1 MIDAACAFRYRPSEA
16 WREQAHI
23 EGAKPVI
30 RKSFCRICTGMCGI
44 VVDVEGDQVKS
55 VRADVEHP
63 LTEGYTCIKG
73 RLAGELHHRDDR
85 ILYPMMRK
93 EGVLTRVSWDE
104 LLDDLAARLLAIR
117 AQSGPDAF
125 GTFTGGGYY
134 MDAGAFA
141 LRRALAAGLG
151 TRSCYSDSTIDGVV
165 KVVVP
170 ELVAGFPGNPRP
182 DHGRCKMII
191 LLGTNPMVSHGH
203 STMLNNAA
211 ARLREFTAAGEVW
224 VIDPRRTETAAKAT
238 RHVAPRPGTDYALL
252 AYLIR
257 ELLQDGADW
266 DYLNKHAQQV
276 DELAAAVAPFTLE
289 HAARITGAP
298 EQDLTDF
305 MAAIRR
311 HGRLSVET
319 GTGPAMA
326 PTANL
331 TTWLNWALMIVT
343 GSLDQER
350 GAWCNPGFFG
360 NLDRM
365 QIPPAPPEGR
375 RGPGPRSRPEL
386 DAVAGGEFA
395 CAAMADEIHAGN
407 LRGLLNWSGELL
419 ACMPDAAGIEA
430 ALARLE
436 VLATVNIVETP
447 TTRMSTHV
455 LPAKDQLE
463 RPDLSLG
470 IDSCLPVI
478 AGMYTPAMVEPK
490 GEVRSYWWI
499 LAQLVRRMGGG
510 DLLPGID
517 PDTATDE
524 EVIAHI
530 ASSGRAP
537 VDTTGEMAYV
547 HAEDRT
553 FGWLLRIAD
562 EMGGFRLAPAP
573 LVQQLAQTQPPP
585 DGLML
590 VSRRQLH
597 QHNSRKIPSDR
608 DIAAI
613 FVNPDDAR
621 ERGLKDGDL
630 ARLRSAHGQVEG
642 QVKLDATLRRG
653 ALNLPHGWTG
663 NYNVNRIT
671 GTTDPDPLT
680 GMALLSSF
688 PVELTKVTAPS
699 PEAQLASV

>member
-1 MIDAACAFRYRPSEA
+1 M
-16 WREQAHI
+16 
-23 EGAKPVI
+23 I
-30 RKSFCRICTGMCGI
+30 RKSFCRICTGLCGI

-73 RLAGELHHRDDR
+73 RLAGELHHRADR

-93 EGVLTRVSWDE
+93 DGVLTRVSWDE

-117 AQSGPDAF
+117 EQSGPDAF
-125 GTFTGGGYY
+125 GTFTGGGFY
-134 MDAGAFA
+134 MDTGAFA
-141 LRRALAAGLG
+141 LRRPLADALG

-203 STMLNNAA
+203 STMLNNAT
-211 ARLREFTAAGEVW
+211 ARLREFTATGEVW

-238 RHVAPRPGTDYALL
+238 RHIAPRPGTDYALL

-257 ELLQDGADW
+257 ELLRDGADW
-266 DYLNKHAQQV
+266 DYLEKHAQQV
-276 DELAAAVAPFTLE
+276 DELAAAVEPFTLE
-289 HAARITGAP
+289 RAAAITRLP
-298 EQDLTDF
+298 ERDLTDF
-305 MAAIRR
+305 LAAIRR
-311 HGRLSVET
+311 QGRLSVET

-331 TTWLNWALMIVT
+331 ITWLNWALMIVT
-343 GSLDQER
+343 GSLDREG
-350 GAWCNPGFFG
+350 GAWANPGFFG

-365 QIPPAPPEGR
+365 DIPPAPPEGR
-375 RGPGPRSRPEL
+375 RGQGPRSRPEL
-386 DAVAGGEFA
+386 DSVAGGEFA
-395 CAAMADEIHAGN
+395 CAAMADEIAAGN
-407 LRGLLNWSGELL
+407 LRGLINLSGELL
-419 ACMPDAAGIEA
+419 ACMPDSDGIEA
-430 ALARLE
+430 ALANLE
-436 VLATVNIVETP
+436 VFATINIVETP

-463 RPDLSLG
+463 RADLSLG

-478 AGMYTPAMVEPK
+478 AGMYTPVMVEPQ

-499 LAQLVRRMGGG
+499 LTQLVRRMGGG
-510 DLLPGID
+510 DLLPGVD
-517 PDTATDE
+517 PDTATE
-524 EVIAHI
+524 GEVISHI
-530 ASSGRAP
+530 AQRGRAP
-537 VDTTGEMAYV
+537 IDTTGEMAYV
-547 HAEDRT
+547 LAEDRT

-562 EMGGFRLAPAP
+562 AMGGFRLAPAP
-573 LVQQLAQTQPPP
+573 LVKQLAETQPPP

-613 FVNPDDAR
+613 FVHPDDAR
-621 ERGLKDGDL
+621 ERDLQDGDL
-630 ARLRSAHGQVEG
+630 AVLKSANGQVQG
-642 QVKLDATLRRG
+642 RVKVDATLSRG
-653 ALNLPHGWTG
+653 MLNLPHGWMG
-663 NYNVNRIT
+663 DYNVNKLT
-671 GTTDPDPLT
+671 GREADRLT

-688 PVELTKVTAPS
+688 PVELAKAPPAARKVDTSVASDALAPS
-699 PEAQLASV
+699 